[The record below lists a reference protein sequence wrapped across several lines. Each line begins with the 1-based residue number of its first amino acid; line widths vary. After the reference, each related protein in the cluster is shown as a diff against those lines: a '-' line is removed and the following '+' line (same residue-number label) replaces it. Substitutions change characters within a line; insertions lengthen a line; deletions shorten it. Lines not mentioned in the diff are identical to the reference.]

1 LSIKYPCRE
10 DEKMTTSHRKILR
23 KQERHPLNTSVVTP
37 DSGRNPYESLFI
49 YYLEGPVSREEERHL
64 GPEFLGNWVEG
75 DSSFLFFSGPSRELV
90 HMIVDRDKRL
100 RLIDEFQFTHEQWM
114 GGVIKTQKVSRF
126 LIVPPWEDAGR
137 GSEGLKM
144 LLDPGVVFGTSLHP
158 TTRHCLLALLSMPD
172 GLNCS
177 EVLDLGT
184 GTGIIAIGAALLGA
198 GAVLAVDN
206 NPLAVRTAARNVT
219 LNGLEHAV
227 TVREG
232 LAEDFMD
239 SPFDLLVANI
249 HYEVILTLVKNEG
262 FLQKRHFILSGL
274 MRDQARDIKMELS
287 RLPVEIIQEW
297 DHDTIWHTIM
307 GTARA
312 G

>member
-1 LSIKYPCRE
+1 
-10 DEKMTTSHRKILR
+10 M
-23 KQERHPLNTSVVTP
+23 NTSMVTP
-37 DSGRNPYESLFI
+37 EGGRNPYESLYI
-49 YYLEGPVSREEERHL
+49 YYIEGPVSREEERHL

-75 DSSFLFFSGPSRELV
+75 DSSFLFFSGPSGRLV
-90 HMIVDRDKRL
+90 QMIVERDRRL
-100 RLIDEFQFTHEQWM
+100 RLIDEFRFTHEEWM
-114 GGVIKTQKVSRF
+114 GGVIKAQKVSRF
-126 LIVPPWEDAGR
+126 LIVPPWEDHGQ
-137 GSEGLKM
+137 GNGGLKM

-158 TTRHCLLALLSMPD
+158 TTRHCLLALLAMSE
-172 GLNCS
+172 GLS
-177 EVLDLGT
+177 SSWVLDLGT
-184 GTGIIAIGAALLGA
+184 GTGILAIGAALLGA
-198 GAVLAVDN
+198 ETVLAVDN

-239 SPFDLLVANI
+239 SPFDLLIANI
-249 HYEVILTLVKNEG
+249 HFEVILTLVKNAG
-262 FLQKRHFILSGL
+262 FLQKRNFILSGL
-274 MRDQARDIKMELS
+274 LRGQARDIKMELS

-307 GTARA
+307 GAVHP